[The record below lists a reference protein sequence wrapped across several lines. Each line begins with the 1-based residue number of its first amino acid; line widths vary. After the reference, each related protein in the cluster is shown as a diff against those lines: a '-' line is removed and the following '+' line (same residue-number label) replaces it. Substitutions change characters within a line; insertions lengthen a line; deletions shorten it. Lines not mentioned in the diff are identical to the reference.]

1 MFKKIQTLAK
11 AKIMKISFFLF
22 IFTTVLMSFAHSEI
36 VSFDQLVHRNGTWYK
51 KFSTTPF
58 TGMTTGIEECTHQNG
73 NKIGLCIRYHP
84 NGQLES
90 QGMYNNKGRME
101 GFWEFYFDNGQLMT
115 KGIQSNGRFSGEWI
129 WYNKDGSLNKKTSF
143 DSSK

>member
-1 MFKKIQTLAK
+1 
-11 AKIMKISFFLF
+11 MKISFFF
-22 IFTTVLMSFAHSEI
+22 IFTILLMSFAHSEI
-36 VSFDQLVHRNGTWYK
+36 VSFEQLVHRNGTWYK

-58 TGMTTGIEECTHQNG
+58 TGKTIGIEECIHQNG
-73 NKIGLCIRYHP
+73 KKIGLCIRYHP

-90 QGMYNNKGRME
+90 KGIYNNKGQME

-115 KGIQSNGRFSGEWI
+115 KGIQSNGTFSGEWI
-129 WYNKDGSLNKKTSF
+129 WYNKDGSLDKKTYF